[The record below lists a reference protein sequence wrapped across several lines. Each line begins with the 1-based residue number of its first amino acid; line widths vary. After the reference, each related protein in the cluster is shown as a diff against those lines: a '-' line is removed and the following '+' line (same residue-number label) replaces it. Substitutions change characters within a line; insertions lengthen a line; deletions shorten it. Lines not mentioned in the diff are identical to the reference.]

1 MLGGVTGTPRP
12 PRLAWPALA
21 ALGLAAA
28 GCAAVGPS
36 LRCPEEG
43 GPAWR
48 EVATDHF
55 LVWTDLESPEARA
68 LAVRLEWIREAVVA
82 AVWQAPL
89 EPESRM
95 GVVAL
100 RSERELRLFTRADV
114 PGWVIPDPQQPRL
127 VLRAA
132 AGEVRAS
139 GVAREVALQLADFAW
154 LRQPRWLRAGLA
166 AYLET
171 VTPFAEGATAL
182 VGLEPDWV
190 GRAGRAGMQAL
201 FAWDGRDARRGGE
214 DFRALNASAWELVHF
229 LADERGR
236 AFTAFQGR
244 LGAGAPPGRAW
255 RESFPGYD
263 PQGGGLD
270 RLQRDVDDWMERGR
284 LAKRAVPLAPTAAEP
299 VERPMRPAEVHAL
312 WAVLFLTVPP
322 EWAPALELRRAR
334 AEAESARALA
344 HDPSEPQAL
353 FVSIWLAPER
363 ERSVRARAA
372 ARAAPDDWRI
382 WLVVAAALGPGDA
395 AEREAA
401 LRRAGQIAPGQPAV
415 LLALARELLSAGK
428 AEEAVALA
436 AQAAGRAAWKAFP
449 LDLLSQAQAAAGR
462 CPEALA
468 AARRA
473 LEILPDWVAAR
484 EREEMASRLGA
495 LEARCGAGQPA
506 PAAE

>member
-1 MLGGVTGTPRP
+1 MAGTPRP

-21 ALGLAAA
+21 ALGVAAA
-28 GCAAVGPS
+28 GCAAVGPA

-55 LVWTDLESPEARA
+55 LVWTDLESAEARA

-82 AVWQAPL
+82 AVWRAPL
-89 EPESRM
+89 EPEARM

-100 RSERELRLFTRADV
+100 RSQRELRRFTGADA

-127 VLRAA
+127 VLHPAG
-132 AGEVRAS
+132 GEVRAS

-171 VTPFAEGATAL
+171 VTPLAGGATAL

-190 GRAGRAGMQAL
+190 GRAGRAPMEAL
-201 FAWDGRDARRGGE
+201 LAWDPRDARRGGE

-229 LADERGR
+229 LVDERGR
-236 AFTAFQGR
+236 SFTAFQGR
-244 LGAGAPPGRAW
+244 LGAGTPPERAW

-263 PQGGGLD
+263 PGAGGLE
-270 RLQRDVDDWMERGR
+270 RLRREVGEWRERGR
-284 LAKRAVPLAPTAAEP
+284 LAKRAVPVAPSAAEP
-299 VERPMRPAEVHAL
+299 TERSMRPAEIHAL

-322 EWAPALELRRAR
+322 EWARSFELRRAR
-334 AEAESARALA
+334 AEEESARALA

-363 ERSVRARAA
+363 ERGVRARA
-372 ARAAPDDWRI
+372 
-382 WLVVAAALGPGDA
+382 
-395 AEREAA
+395 
-401 LRRAGQIAPGQPAV
+401 
-415 LLALARELLSAGK
+415 
-428 AEEAVALA
+428 
-436 AQAAGRAAWKAFP
+436 
-449 LDLLSQAQAAAGR
+449 
-462 CPEALA
+462 
-468 AARRA
+468 
-473 LEILPDWVAAR
+473 
-484 EREEMASRLGA
+484 
-495 LEARCGAGQPA
+495 
-506 PAAE
+506 